1 MFSRLVRRIKK
12 FTFSSFILELISIVI
27 AIVLGFIVT
36 EWRAAQLEKKKAKDA
51 VYLISKEVDQNKA
64 TILAALSYYT
74 SILEQM
80 DTIGTEN
87 IEAPSDLADWQGMNP
102 IALQAAS
109 YKMALQAG
117 LLSAIDFQDAT
128 AISQYYT
135 AVEDLHRTNAY
146 GRQSLLMGK
155 LQSTQENYTLQELF
169 RQHCEVLLYYTE
181 KVEQGVFNALP
192 TQN

>member
-1 MFSRLVRRIKK
+1 MFRRLMRGIKK
-12 FTFSSFILELISIVI
+12 FTFSSFLLELISIMI

-64 TILAALSYYT
+64 TILAALSYY
-74 SILEQM
+74 SSMLEQM
-80 DTIGTEN
+80 DTLGIEN
-87 IEAPSDLADWQGMNP
+87 IEVPGDLADWQGMNP

-135 AVEDLHRTNAY
+135 AVEDLHSTNAY

-155 LQSTQENYTLQELF
+155 LESAQENYRLQELF
-169 RQHCEVLLYYTE
+169 RQHCEVLLHYTE
-181 KVEQGVFNALP
+181 KVEQGVFKALP

>member
-1 MFSRLVRRIKK
+1 
-12 FTFSSFILELISIVI
+12 
-27 AIVLGFIVT
+27 
-36 EWRAAQLEKKKAKDA
+36 
-51 VYLISKEVDQNKA
+51 
-64 TILAALSYYT
+64 
-74 SILEQM
+74 
-80 DTIGTEN
+80 
-87 IEAPSDLADWQGMNP
+87 MNP

-128 AISQYYT
+128 AISQYYR
-135 AVEDLHRTNAY
+135 AVEDLDRTNAY

-155 LQSTQENYTLQELF
+155 LESTQENYTLQELF

>member
-1 MFSRLVRRIKK
+1 MFRRLVRRIKK

-36 EWRAAQLEKKKAKDA
+36 EWRAAQLEKNKAKDA

-80 DTIGTEN
+80 DTIGTQN
-87 IEAPSDLADWQGMNP
+87 IKSPSDLADWQGMNP

-117 LLSAIDFQDAT
+117 LLFAIDFQDAT

-155 LQSTQENYTLQELF
+155 LESTQENYTLQELF

>member
-12 FTFSSFILELISIVI
+12 STFSSFILELISIVI

-36 EWRAAQLEKKKAKDA
+36 EWRAAQLEKNKAKDA

-80 DTIGTEN
+80 DTIGTQN
-87 IEAPSDLADWQGMNP
+87 IESPNDLADWQGMNP

-128 AISQYYT
+128 AISQYYR
-135 AVEDLHRTNAY
+135 AVEDLDRTNAF